1 MRFVPAF
8 TVLQE
13 LNPTAEMAL
22 AFEEELKAEEETKAE
37 ENNAPRLSEE
47 DVRAAYEDGYDAG
60 LAAAEAEFA
69 DELEKRKEEA
79 EAQVA
84 NAGNEWMRKFGAQ
97 AATGV
102 MKSLAAIREEV
113 ARDTAAAIMPFL
125 SSSLKARAVESLSEA
140 MAETVDVM
148 GAAEVIVTG
157 PQEMIDALKEHLP
170 RTWQVRER
178 VSDDVVELTA
188 QIDSTVLTT
197 RIGDWLKEFTE
208 PSDG

>member
-22 AFEEELKAEEETKAE
+22 AFEEELKAEEEAAAE
-37 ENNAPRLSEE
+37 ENKAPRLSEE

-69 DELEKRKEEA
+69 DELERRKEEA
-79 EAQVA
+79 DAQVA
-84 NAGNEWMRKFGAQ
+84 NAGNDFMRQFGEK
-97 AATGV
+97 AAAGV
-102 MKSLAAIREEV
+102 MQSLKAIREEL

-125 SSSLKARAVESLSEA
+125 SKAMKARAVESLSEA

-148 GAAEVIVTG
+148 GAAEVVVTG
-157 PQEMIDALKEHLP
+157 PQDMIDALKEHLP
-170 RTWQVRER
+170 RTWKVRER
-178 VSDDVVELTA
+178 VSEDDVELSA

-197 RIGDWLKEFTE
+197 RIADWLKEFTE
-208 PSDG
+208 SSDG